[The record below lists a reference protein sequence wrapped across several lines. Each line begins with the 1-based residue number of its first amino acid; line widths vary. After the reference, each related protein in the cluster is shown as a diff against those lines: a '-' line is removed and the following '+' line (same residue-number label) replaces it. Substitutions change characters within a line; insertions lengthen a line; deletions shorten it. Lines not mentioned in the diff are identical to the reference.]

1 LFWLLVQIDDYIADS
16 RSIKD
21 STEAL
26 NNWTE
31 KEGNGKQCFNKLF
44 LNRKHKN
51 VCK

>member
-1 LFWLLVQIDDYIADS
+1 LFWLLVQIDANIADS

-31 KEGNGKQCFNKLF
+31 NDGNGKQFVNKT
-44 LNRKHKN
+44 
-51 VCK
+51 